1 MNRTLLIILS
11 IVLGVIS
18 LSIPY
23 YIGYYSATKE
33 INSFLEISLYI
44 ITLTIS
50 DIRYKL
56 KKEQYK

>member
-1 MNRTLLIILS
+1 MNRTLLIMLFIA
-11 IVLGVIS
+11 LGVIS
-18 LSIPY
+18 LLIPY

-33 INSFLEISLYI
+33 INSFLKISLYVI
-44 ITLTIS
+44 ALTIS

>member
-11 IVLGVIS
+11 IALGAIS
-18 LSIPY
+18 LLIPY

-33 INSFLEISLYI
+33 INFFLEISLYV

-56 KKEQYK
+56 KEQYK